1 MLRKYEIYDRVPED
15 LIKFEEHLSFAFR
28 DYVRLA
34 ESGQLNHLLNCSEA
48 RLERC
53 LAFYH
58 DELGMDGEELRRLV
72 LKYPRIFGYGLDT
85 SVVPRM
91 EFFEELGIHQSRLKK
106 AYIAA
111 TDAAAGAGDDDDDDD
126 EDD

>member
-1 MLRKYEIYDRVPED
+1 M
-15 LIKFEEHLSFAFR
+15 KFEEHLSFAFR

-34 ESGQLNHLLNCSEA
+34 EAKQLNHLLSCSEA

-58 DELGMDGEELRRLV
+58 DEFGMDGEELRKLV
-72 LKYPRIFGYGLDT
+72 LKYPRIFGYGVDT

-106 AYIAA
+106 VPIA
-111 TDAAAGAGDDDDDDD
+111 TS
-126 EDD
+126 